1 MRKRLLAVVLAG
13 LACLAAPAAEAAD
26 CRVNLVI
33 DNPATNPEVF
43 VTIESRTRAN
53 PRFVST
59 SIAFAQPL
67 RSLARAGGR
76 SYILAPGETARGV
89 LTFPIV
95 GCNVA
100 RQVRYAYVCNF
111 TDGRGAQER
120 VFNLN
125 GGNFWRPTDL
135 TFVPTCP

>member
-1 MRKRLLAVVLAG
+1 MRQLLLAAA
-13 LACLAAPAAEAAD
+13 LACLAAPAARATD
-26 CRVNLVI
+26 CRVNIVI
-33 DNPATNPEVF
+33 DNAATNPEVF

-53 PRFVST
+53 PRFVSA

-67 RSLARAGGR
+67 RSLLRASGR

-100 RQVRYAYVCNF
+100 RQVRYTYWCNF

-125 GGNFWRPTDL
+125 GGNFWRPTDV
-135 TFVPTCP
+135 TFAPTCS